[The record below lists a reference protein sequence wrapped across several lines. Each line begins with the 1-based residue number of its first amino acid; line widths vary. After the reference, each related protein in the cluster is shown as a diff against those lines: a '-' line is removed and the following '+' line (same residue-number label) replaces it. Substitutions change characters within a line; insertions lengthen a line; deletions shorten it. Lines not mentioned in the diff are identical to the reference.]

1 MDDKVKN
8 LKEKHNL
15 LITDT
20 AINRI
25 NLIKNKEGKGFLRV
39 TVDGGGCSG
48 FSYSFSFDKKTK
60 SDDVIAH
67 SDKDGSPTLVTDNT
81 SIIYLKGSKIT
92 WEENLNGATFTIDNP
107 NATSSCGC
115 GTSFSVT

>member
-15 LITDT
+15 LITDA
-20 AINRI
+20 AIDRI
-25 NLIKNKEGKGFLRV
+25 NLIKNTEGKGFLRI

-48 FSYSFSFDKKTK
+48 FSYSFTFDYNTK
-60 SDDVIAH
+60 QDDIIAFTD
-67 SDKDGSPTLVTDNT
+67 SRGSPTLVTDDT
-81 SIIYLKGSKIT
+81 SMIYLEGSKIT
-92 WEENLNGATFTIDNP
+92 WIENLNGAAFTIDNP

>member
-1 MDDKVKN
+1 MKDKMKN

-15 LITDT
+15 LITED

-25 NLIKNKEGKGFLRV
+25 NLIKNNEGNGFLRV

-48 FSYSFSFDKKTK
+48 FSYSFSFDNKTNNDDIIAY
-60 SDDVIAH
+60 SDN
-67 SDKDGSPTLVTDNT
+67 DGSPTLVTDNT
-81 SIIYLKGSKIT
+81 SIIYLNGSKIT
-92 WEENLNGATFTIDNP
+92 WEENLNGASFTIDNP